1 MSGAGITRV
10 AYLDDSQC
18 MPALDLCRGG
28 PRDTVASHLSKKG
41 YGATYRSLRFRVVE
55 GGTTSEGA
63 VASGYVLRSFDCQ
76 GALAE
81 DDSSRRQQL
90 AGGLSRHS
98 CRFAFRGGLRRCN
111 APLACIRGKD
121 PLARYTLSN
130 FRLRR
135 GSASRFLC
143 TVLSFRA
150 TRSRGCPRRNPS
162 GSRKG

>member
-1 MSGAGITRV
+1 MHAGPGFVPWRPPRLRCKSPLEESLRCHI
-10 AYLDDSQC
+10 SK
-18 MPALDLCRGG
+18 PALSCCRGG
-28 PRDTVASHLSKKG
+28 HLSG
-41 YGATYRSLRFRVVE
+41 
-55 GGTTSEGA
+55 EGA
-63 VASGYVLRSFDCQ
+63 VASGYVLRSFDLQ

-90 AGGLSRHS
+90 AGCLSRHS
-98 CRFAFRGGLRRCN
+98 CRFAFRGGLRRCA

-121 PLARYTLSN
+121 LLARYILSN

-150 TRSRGCPRRNPS
+150 RRLRSRRHRKPS
-162 GSRKG
+162 KTRKG

>member
-10 AYLDDSQC
+10 AYLYDSQC

-28 PRDTVASHLSKKG
+28 PRDTVESHLSKKG

-55 GGTTSEGA
+55 GGTSGEGA

-98 CRFAFRGGLRRCN
+98 CRFAFRGGLRRCA

-121 PLARYTLSN
+121 PLARYTFSN
-130 FRLRR
+130 FRRRR

-143 TVLSFRA
+143 TVLSCRA
-150 TRSRGCPRRNPS
+150 RRLRSRRHRKPS
-162 GSRKG
+162 ETRKG

>member
-1 MSGAGITRV
+1 
-10 AYLDDSQC
+10 

-41 YGATYRSLRFRVVE
+41 YGATYRSLHFRVIE
-55 GGTTSEGA
+55 GGTSGEGA
-63 VASGYVLRSFDCQ
+63 VASGYVLRSFDLQ

-98 CRFAFRGGLRRCN
+98 CRFAFRGGLRRCA

-121 PLARYTLSN
+121 PLARYTFSN

-150 TRSRGCPRRNPS
+150 RRLRSRRHRKPS
-162 GSRKG
+162 RSRKG